1 MNLPKCKLPKT
12 HKEIVRIMV
21 SSTPYLKDGQATS
34 NTKARAPLP
43 GFSGVIWDEW
53 GKKGV
58 RMDTKALK
66 KQMGAAIAMVLVA
79 AVALGSATFA
89 WFVSNNKVDATTSKI
104 SAQSNSAFMYIRD
117 EKENSTDLRT
127 DDSSVTDTPL
137 YPAHWANGADT
148 TPYDTLAKFYTAFG
162 TSATDG
168 SKVDNT
174 VNLVPAQGADAAGTP
189 AAAVAG
195 EYAVKNTFYVGS
207 KGAELTNLVVD
218 SAKITGATDGND
230 KFDSALRVLVVSGQ
244 NWVLCNKDGIV
255 SSSDTTHKLADK
267 IGKDETT
274 VEMYVFYDGDDAQVF
289 TNNLE
294 NLKTASKRINVVFTA
309 TSTQTDK
316 Q

>member
-1 MNLPKCKLPKT
+1 MNLPECRLSKT

-21 SSTPYLKDGQATS
+21 FSIPCLKDGQATS

-43 GFSGVIWDEW
+43 GFSRVIWDEW

-117 EKENSTDLRT
+117 ENEQSTDLRT
-127 DDSSVTDTPL
+127 DDSSVVNTPL
-137 YPAHWANGADT
+137 YPVHWANGTDT
-148 TPYDTLAKFYTAFG
+148 TPYDTLANFYTAFG
-162 TSATDG
+162 TSAIDG

-174 VNLVPAQGADAAGTP
+174 VKLVPAQGADAAGTP
-189 AAAVAG
+189 AAAVTG
-195 EYAVKNTFYVGS
+195 KYAVKNTFYVGS

-218 SAKITGATDGND
+218 SAKITGATGDND
-230 KFDSALRVLVVSGQ
+230 KFDSALRVLVMSGT
-244 NWVLCNKDGIV
+244 NWVLCNKEGIV

-267 IGKDETT
+267 IGEDETT

-316 Q
+316 K

>member
-1 MNLPKCKLPKT
+1 MNLPECRLPKT

-21 SSTPYLKDGQATS
+21 FSIPCLKDGQATS

-43 GFSGVIWDEW
+43 GFSRVIWDEW

-104 SAQSNSAFMYIRD
+104 SAQSNSASMYIRD
-117 EKENSTDLRT
+117 ENEPSKDLRT
-127 DDSSVTDTPL
+127 DDSSVANTPL

-148 TPYDTLAKFYTAFG
+148 TPYDTLANFYTAFG

-168 SKVDNT
+168 LKVDNT
-174 VNLVPAQGADAAGTP
+174 VKLVPAQGADAAGTP
-189 AAAVAG
+189 AAAVTG
-195 EYAVKNTFYVGS
+195 KYAVKNTFYVGS

-218 SAKITGATDGND
+218 SAKITGATGDND
-230 KFDSALRVLVVSGQ
+230 KFDSALRVLVMSGT

-267 IGKDETT
+267 IGEDETT

-316 Q
+316 N

>member
-1 MNLPKCKLPKT
+1 MNLPECRLPKT

-21 SSTPYLKDGQATS
+21 FSTPCLKDGQATS

-43 GFSGVIWDEW
+43 GFSRVIWDEW

-117 EKENSTDLRT
+117 ENEQSKDLRT
-127 DDSSVTDTPL
+127 DDSSVANTPL

-148 TPYDTLAKFYTAFG
+148 TPYDTLANFYTAFG
-162 TSATDG
+162 TSAIDG

-174 VNLVPAQGADAAGTP
+174 VKLVPAQGADAAGTP
-189 AAAVAG
+189 AAAVTG
-195 EYAVKNTFYVGS
+195 KYAVKNTFYVGS
-207 KGAELTNLVVD
+207 KGAELTNLVVA
-218 SAKITGATDGND
+218 SAKITGATGDND
-230 KFDSALRVLVVSGQ
+230 KFDSALRVLVMSGT

-267 IGKDETT
+267 IGEDETT

-316 Q
+316 N